1 MHHTSF
7 AAHFHLLMLVASAML
22 KSQERICLRGTQW
35 NQEQYTHHAADVA
48 NGCIGLL
55 HLGMLCNWALVQ
67 AGNNDAYLIESNTSK
82 LCSSSNASQATNRPH
97 QNSMLFIHWDAP
109 CTQCNHGGSGAATA
123 ALPTPVQY
131 I

>member
-22 KSQERICLRGTQW
+22 KSQERICLHGTQW

-48 NGCIGLL
+48 YGCIGLL

-67 AGNNDAYLIESNTSK
+67 AGNNDAYLIPSK
-82 LCSSSNASQATNRPH
+82 LCSSSSGRQARNRPY
-97 QNSMLFIHWDAP
+97 QPSMLFIHWDAS
-109 CTQCNHGGSGAATA
+109 CTKCNHGGSGTATA

-131 I
+131 F